1 MIRNPNTY
9 YVTVGA
15 SCDYG
20 HRERASAAA
29 WFIELGDHYVSEGVI
44 CDLHTTEFRMML
56 SAMLKVMNELPAG
69 SDIVFLTNASYVQ
82 NFDRVPGPKTANA
95 DLISQCI
102 EHKKCHKSV
111 SVKIVPYHKSPLLVK
126 THDLSSEAMK
136 ELRNR
141 VSAGL

>member
-1 MIRNPNTY
+1 MIKNSGTY

-20 HRERASAAA
+20 HKERASAAA
-29 WFIELGDHYVSEGVI
+29 WFVELEGKVISEGVI
-44 CDLHTTEFRMML
+44 SELHTTEFRIML
-56 SAMLKVMNELPAG
+56 SAMLKVMDEFPAG

-102 EHKKCHKSV
+102 EHKKRHKSV

-141 VSAGL
+141 VSAGV